1 MGESRRK
8 SATGKKNSTPL
19 VVGGIV
25 AAIVVAFVIAMVAGG
40 DSDTPGDSTVTTSSN
55 SNDGS
60 TAPGTAGENQPVEVV
75 GQILNP
81 LPDSGAD
88 LSLGADAPTLNGF
101 AFDGTPLSITPGDG
115 KDYMVVF
122 LAHWC
127 PHCNAEVPRLIEW
140 KASGDIPEGLNII
153 AVSTAVASDRPNYP
167 PSQWVVDKGW
177 PWPVMADSAEMAA
190 AEAYG
195 VSGFP
200 FFAIVGGDGKV
211 KLRAS
216 GELEIS
222 ELTTMVNDALAG

>member
-1 MGESRRK
+1 MGESRQK
-8 SATGKKNSTPL
+8 SAAGKKSSTPL
-19 VVGGIV
+19 VVGGII
-25 AAIVVAFVIAMVAGG
+25 AAIVIAFVIAIVAGG
-40 DSDTPGDSTVTTSSN
+40 GSDSSGDSTATTTSN
-55 SNDGS
+55 TNVGS
-60 TAPGTAGENQPVEVV
+60 SAPGTAGESQPVEVA

-81 LPDSGAD
+81 LPESGAD
-88 LSLGADAPTLNGF
+88 VSVGADAPALNGF
-101 AFDGTPLSITPGDG
+101 TFDGTPLSVTPGDG
-115 KDYMVVF
+115 NDYMVVF

-140 KASGDIPEGLNII
+140 KASGAIPEGLNIVG
-153 AVSTAVASDRPNYP
+153 VSTAVASDRPNYP

-177 PWPVMADSAEMAA
+177 PWPVMADSAEMTA

-222 ELTTMVNDALAG
+222 ELTSLVNDALAG